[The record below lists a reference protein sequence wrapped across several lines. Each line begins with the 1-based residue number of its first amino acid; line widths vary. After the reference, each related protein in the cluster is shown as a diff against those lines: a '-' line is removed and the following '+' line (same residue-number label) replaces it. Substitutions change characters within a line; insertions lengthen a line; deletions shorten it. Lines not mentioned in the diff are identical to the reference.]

1 MGLETD
7 EADDFIT
14 SGIYSFSDSCC
25 SSRSISAADYD
36 YQ

>member
-14 SGIYSFSDSCC
+14 SGIYGFSDSCC
-25 SSRSISAADYD
+25 SSQTIIADYD
-36 YQ
+36 YR